1 MDARRAPHR
10 ILSFHAADQVSDL
23 FRHLRTPYSL
33 PAGSPCPEQAVS
45 GAMPRDYRIG
55 LDENECFGPVGP
67 DPRNDHSEQAIDW
80 IQLGAR
86 LFAFV
91 HGKLLSKSDRLHCQT
106 PPRDQERP
114 TYASVANRAVIITPM
129 LIAFGMI
136 PKLLIREA
144 ACVLMTDGP

>member
-1 MDARRAPHR
+1 MDARRASHR
-10 ILSFHAADQVSDL
+10 ILSFHAADQVWDS

-67 DPRNDHSEQAIDW
+67 DPTNNHPEQPIES

-91 HGKLLSKSDRLHCQT
+91 NGGCCRRA
-106 PPRDQERP
+106 P
-114 TYASVANRAVIITPM
+114 AS
-129 LIAFGMI
+129 IA
-136 PKLLIREA
+136 RQ
-144 ACVLMTDGP
+144 

>member
-10 ILSFHAADQVSDL
+10 ILSFHAADQVSE
-23 FRHLRTPYSL
+23 FFGYLRPPHTLS
-33 PAGSPCPEQAVS
+33 AGSPCPEQAVS

-67 DPRNDHSEQAIDW
+67 DPTNDHPEQAIEP

-91 HGKLLSKSDRLHCQT
+91 HGKLLSKSSRLHCQT
-106 PPRDQERP
+106 VPRNEKRS
-114 TYASVANRAVIITPM
+114 TYASVANR
-129 LIAFGMI
+129 
-136 PKLLIREA
+136 
-144 ACVLMTDGP
+144 